1 MVEPDVD
8 TVSGDSEKVVT
19 RVEVDNVI
27 INGVEVE
34 VSVVCC
40 CVSGI
45 VVVLVVD
52 GGLLLVVCTYVYL
65 RLVDRTV
72 GIKFI
77 LLLP

>member
-1 MVEPDVD
+1 MVVPDVD

-34 VSVVCC
+34 VSVV
-40 CVSGI
+40 SGI

-65 RLVDRTV
+65 RLVERTV